1 MLLFFPFRYTM
12 SPRAQTKPVSL
23 EHQCLIAFVRYL
35 YDEISLISH
44 IKTYESKS
52 VLLNQFGVSSDKLLM
67 ILERKISY
75 SMPPI
80 LKEIVLQRI
89 VDVIIRYMHVIAHEL
104 KDIQSNSSPSPEP
117 FGKFNL
123 KT

>member
-1 MLLFFPFRYTM
+1 M
-12 SPRAQTKPVSL
+12 SPRTQTKPVSL
-23 EHQCLIAFVRYL
+23 EHQCLIVFVRYL

-44 IKTYESKS
+44 IKTFESKS
-52 VLLNQFGVSSDKLLM
+52 VLLNQFGVSSEKLM
-67 ILERKISY
+67 TILERKISY

-104 KDIQSNSSPSPEP
+104 KDMQANSAPSPEP
-117 FGKFNL
+117 FGNYVFF
-123 KT
+123 